1 MVAYKAA
8 QFQSFLSSP
17 DPTITAAL
25 FYGPD
30 QALVS
35 DNAAS
40 LSRRIARQSDPAG
53 DIIRLAEN
61 ALAENPGLLTLE
73 AQTMSMFSGRQ
84 VIRATAVQRFPVDIL
99 QNLLNEPIEAF
110 VIIEAG
116 NLRPGSRLRKIFE
129 TASTAAAFPCYEL
142 SPRDMSSFID
152 RQLVALSATIDR
164 QASDQLASLF
174 GGDQARARAEL
185 VKLALYAGKGHTIT
199 TDDIDAIIGDVGQAA
214 LDIFSRLTGN
224 RDRRGALRQ
233 LDSLI
238 ASGLSPQGAIAALGR
253 YFERLHRLCAAIE
266 SGESPRTAL
275 GRFKP
280 PLHFRQRDAL
290 EAQARSW
297 SRRDVA
303 RVIERTEKAI
313 ELARLKP
320 ELERQLTERLVISIG
335 R

>member
-8 QFQSFLSSP
+8 QLQSFLSSP
-17 DPTITAAL
+17 GASITAAL

-30 QALVS
+30 PALVS

-40 LSRRIARQSDPAG
+40 LSRKIAGQSEPPS
-53 DIIRLAEN
+53 DIIRLEES

-84 VIRATAVQRFPVDIL
+84 VIRATAAQRFPVDVM
-99 QNLLNEPIEAF
+99 QNLLNEPMEAF

-116 NLRPGSRLRKIFE
+116 NLRPSAKLRKIFE
-129 TASTAAAFPCYEL
+129 AAQTAAALPSYEL
-142 SPRDMSSFID
+142 SPRDMSTFID
-152 RQLVALSATIDR
+152 RQLGELSAAIER
-164 QASDQLASLF
+164 EARDQLASLF

-185 VKLALYAGKGHTIT
+185 VKLALYAGDGHTIT
-199 TDDIDAIIGDVGQAA
+199 ISDIDAIIGDVGQSA
-214 LDIFSRLTGN
+214 LDTFSRLSGDRN
-224 RDRRGALRQ
+224 RRGALHQ

-238 ASGLSPQGAIAALGR
+238 ASGQSPQGAIAALGR

-266 SGESPRTAL
+266 AGETARSAL
-275 GRFKP
+275 GRFRP
-280 PLHFRQRDAL
+280 PLHFRLRDAL

-303 RVIERTEKAI
+303 RVIQRIEKAI
-313 ELARLKP
+313 ELARLTP
-320 ELERQLTERLVISIG
+320 DLERQLTERLVISIG
-335 R
+335 K